1 MSRLPK
7 VTRESLPKEDLP
19 HFDYV
24 AGSRGNVSGPFLVL
38 LNSPDVAERIAHVG
52 TYIRFETTLSPEMR
66 EIAILTVARTWN
78 CQYEWT
84 AHQPIA
90 ESEGVRAE
98 AIEAIRENKA
108 PEGLRE
114 DEALVFNYVSNLLR
128 NARIPDEVFL
138 EAKEKLGIKSVTDLT
153 ATAGYYSML
162 ACALNAAE
170 VMPEEGN
177 PALLSNAEY

>member
-7 VTRESLPKEDLP
+7 VTRESLSGDDQK

-52 TYIRFETTLSPEMR
+52 TYIRFETSLSPEMR
-66 EIAILTVARTWN
+66 EIAILTVARNWN

-90 ESEGVRAE
+90 ESEGVRPE
-98 AIEAIRENKA
+98 AIASIRDNTA
-108 PEGLRE
+108 PEGLLE
-114 DEALVFNYVSNLLR
+114 DEAIIFNYVNNLLK
-128 NARIPDEVFL
+128 NARVPDEIFL
-138 EAKEKLGIKSVTDLT
+138 KAIEKLGTKSVTDLT

-162 ACALNAAE
+162 ACALNASE
-170 VMPEEGN
+170 VMPEEGK
-177 PALLSNAEY
+177 PALLTNADY